1 MQAADF
7 REFNRILT
15 VAPAENNV
23 PLGLF
28 QDINAE
34 YLAFP
39 DIYCGQGREPN
50 NSRKVMLHYS
60 TICKWE
66 LRNRDRRV
74 AKNISN
80 IFFKLKKVQI
90 KQISDKVSLAIRKCK
105 LKGRKLTVKDV
116 LNENSIENILKHDE
130 GYKVL
135 RTLRGSPPYWE
146 QAKKDIFAMIRQLG
160 IPTWFCSFSAA
171 ETKWHSLLRMLGSI
185 IHGRQYSE
193 HDISNLTSHE
203 KCKLI
208 KSDPVTCARY
218 FDHRV
223 QIFLTTV
230 LQSDSHPIGS
240 IKDYFYRVEFQQRG
254 SPHIHM
260 LIWVENAPSKSTH
273 SHNTI
278 VSFIDSYITCEKNE
292 EMKKLI
298 NYQTH
303 RHARTCRKKG
313 KAICRFGF
321 PIPPMKSSVILT
333 GLDADFVGHAKAKK
347 DYDMIM
353 NELEKMKLADT
364 NMTITMFLESI
375 NLSYDDYILALCSH
389 IHPGKSKL
397 FLKRE
402 LSEIR
407 INNYNPVL
415 LKCWESN
422 MDIQYILDPYAC
434 AAYIVSYISK
444 GQRGLSNLLSQ
455 ATKAARES
463 SSDIKQQVRSIG
475 NVFLS
480 HVKIGAQEAVYLLL
494 QMPLRRAS
502 RQITFLNTNSVDK
515 RVTLIK
521 STPDLM
527 ALPKDST
534 SIEADNSIKRYQR
547 RPRSMEKYCLADFVA
562 WFDVKYPC
570 KSKIVPNA
578 VPTCND
584 ELPEYNY
591 EIDSVDDPMI
601 QDTEKAVHSNDSGDL
616 HTITCRE
623 QHFALDGAVIKQ
635 RTKERVLYTVGF
647 SINNDRE
654 NHFRELVML
663 YLPWRNES
671 KLIDGF
677 ASYEEKYNK
686 FSSIIEKNKYPYN
699 RMSSVDFESLNSNL
713 GEFTFDSDNIIVA
726 EAQQQNELDELEG
739 SVESGIYKCF
749 DPGRP
754 ENDYDL
760 ALDLGIGRNQI
771 NGFEQ
776 VQGLLCDEEYRKK
789 VQSLNKRQKEFF
801 YHVLFWHKTQS
812 SPIYNFLT
820 GGAGVGKSVFL
831 KCLYQALTKF
841 YTSEAGEN
849 PENVKVLICAPT
861 GKAAYNVGGVTI
873 HSAFNIPAEQGFNF
887 KPLDMQQLA
896 SFQTKY
902 KYLKLVFIDEIS
914 MVGQKMFN
922 FINLRLQ
929 EIMGTTKPFGGISVI
944 AFGDLY
950 QLKPV
955 MDR

>member
-1 MQAADF
+1 M
-7 REFNRILT
+7 
-15 VAPAENNV
+15 
-23 PLGLF
+23 
-28 QDINAE
+28 
-34 YLAFP
+34 
-39 DIYCGQGREPN
+39 
-50 NSRKVMLHYS
+50 
-60 TICKWE
+60 
-66 LRNRDRRV
+66 
-74 AKNISN
+74 KN
-80 IFFKLKKVQI
+80 
-90 KQISDKVSLAIRKCK
+90 
-105 LKGRKLTVKDV
+105 
-116 LNENSIENILKHDE
+116 
-130 GYKVL
+130 
-135 RTLRGSPPYWE
+135 
-146 QAKKDIFAMIRQLG
+146 
-160 IPTWFCSFSAA
+160 
-171 ETKWHSLLRMLGSI
+171 
-185 IHGRQYSE
+185 
-193 HDISNLTSHE
+193 
-203 KCKLI
+203 
-208 KSDPVTCARY
+208 
-218 FDHRV
+218 
-223 QIFLTTV
+223 
-230 LQSDSHPIGS
+230 
-240 IKDYFYRVEFQQRG
+240 
-254 SPHIHM
+254 
-260 LIWVENAPSKSTH
+260 
-273 SHNTI
+273 
-278 VSFIDSYITCEKNE
+278 
-292 EMKKLI
+292 LI

-415 LKCWESN
+415 LKCWEAN

-463 SSDIKQQVRSIG
+463 SSDIKQQVRRIG

-480 HVKIGAQEAVYLLL
+480 HVEIGAQEAVYLLL

-739 SVESGIYKCF
+739 SVESDIYKCF

-776 VQGLLCDEEYRKK
+776 VQGLLCDEEYRKI

-820 GGAGVGKSVFL
+820 GGAGVGKSVLL

-902 KYLKLVFIDEIS
+902 KYLKVVFIDEIS

-955 MDR
+955 MDRWIFSSCVQSDKYIHLLQPVYGRNFFQFMN

>member
-203 KCKLI
+203 KCELI

-240 IKDYFYRVEFQQRG
+240 IKDHFYRVEFQQRG

-303 RHARTCRKKG
+303 RHARTCRKRG

-415 LKCWESN
+415 LKCWEAN

-635 RTKERVLYTVGF
+635 RTKERVLYTIGF

-739 SVESGIYKCF
+739 SVESDIYKCF

-776 VQGLLCDEEYRKK
+776 VQGLLCDEEYRKI